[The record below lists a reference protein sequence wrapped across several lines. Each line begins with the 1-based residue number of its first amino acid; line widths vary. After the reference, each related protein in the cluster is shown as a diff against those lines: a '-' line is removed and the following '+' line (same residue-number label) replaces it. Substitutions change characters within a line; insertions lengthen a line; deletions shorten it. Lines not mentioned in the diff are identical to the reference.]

1 MTRTSAVIG
10 FALLLVTT
18 AASGAGPDRTACIAA
33 ADDGQKLRD
42 DGKLTSAREKF
53 ITCASK
59 SCPGAVA
66 KQCNQ
71 WLQDAERDIPS
82 VTFRARDERGK
93 ETTSVR
99 VLLDDR
105 PVSDSIDGRALP
117 LDPGEHKVRFE
128 RADGTSVEDKF
139 VLRPAEKNRLVELSF
154 EPPAPLQPEPEPVQ
168 APPAPPLPEDRSF
181 TIPVLGWVGAG
192 VGVAGIGMTALF
204 AIGANN
210 DESHLRSTC
219 APSCPS
225 SEKDAIDSKI
235 VLANVGMGIGIVGL
249 GVAVVSTVL
258 ANTGKRSTT
267 GQPSIV
273 VGPSHGGARLGVVGT
288 F

>member
-10 FALLLVTT
+10 LAFFLVTT
-18 AASGAGPDRTACIAA
+18 AASGAGPDRAACIAA

-42 DGKLTSAREKF
+42 DGKLTTAREKF

-71 WLQDAERDIPS
+71 WLQEAERDLPS

-93 ETTSVR
+93 ETVGVR
-99 VLLDDR
+99 VLLDDQ
-105 PVSDSIDGRALP
+105 PVSETIEARAFP

-128 RADGTSVEDKF
+128 RADGKSVEETF

-154 EPPAPLQPEPEPVQ
+154 EPPPE
-168 APPAPPLPEDRSF
+168 PPAPAVEPVAAKPQESPSSSGF
-181 TIPVLGWVGAG
+181 SIPVLGWVGAG
-192 VGVAGIGMTALF
+192 VAVAGAGMTAFF
-204 AIGANN
+204 AISAND
-210 DESHLRSTC
+210 DEARLRSTC

-225 SEKDAIDSKI
+225 SERDAIDSK
-235 VLANVGMGIGIVGL
+235 VLLANIGMGVGIAGL
-249 GVAVVSTVL
+249 GLAVVSTVL
-258 ANTGKRSTT
+258 ANTGKRPTT
-267 GQPSIV
+267 GQPSLVIA
-273 VGPSHGGARLGVVGT
+273 PSHGGARLGLSGT